1 MSVREKF
8 DTELHSSQ
16 DQLIQLSTM
25 AVDALGKSV
34 SALLNHDIDAALEVI
49 ENDVKINRL
58 EEEINDRVILLIA
71 KQSPVATDLRRLIV
85 IIKVATDMERV
96 GDYAVN
102 IAKETI
108 RLGKEEHLAPIV
120 QIEKM
125 HKLATTMLMQVIDA
139 FVEED
144 VAKAKEIAE
153 LDDQVDDLYGQVLT
167 QLMLAGSEDPGKISQ
182 ITQLAFIGRY
192 MERSADHA
200 TNIAEQLFYLVRGR
214 HYDLNK

>member
-144 VAKAKEIAE
+144 VAKAKEIAD

>member
-8 DTELHSSQ
+8 DYELNSAQ
-16 DQLIQLSTM
+16 EQLILLSNM
-25 AVDALGKSV
+25 AVNALTKAV
-34 SALLNHDIDAALEVI
+34 NALAAHDIDAALQVI
-49 ENDVKINRL
+49 EDDSDINQL

-71 KQSPVATDLRRLIV
+71 KQSPVATDLRRLVV

-108 RLGKEEHLAPIV
+108 RIGKEELLSPISEI
-120 QIEKM
+120 QEM
-125 HKLATTMLMQVIDA
+125 HRLATAMLMQVIEA
-139 FVEED
+139 FVDED
-144 VAKAKEIAE
+144 IVKAKEIAE
-153 LDDQVDDLYGQVLT
+153 LDDQVDTLYGEVINK
-167 QLMLAGSEDPGKISQ
+167 LMVAGAQNPDKISQ
-182 ITQLAFIGRY
+182 ITQLAFVCRY

>member
-49 ENDVKINRL
+49 EDDVQINRL

-71 KQSPVATDLRRLIV
+71 KQSPVATDMRRLIV

-167 QLMLAGSEDPGKISQ
+167 QLMLAGSEDPEKISQ

>member
-8 DTELHSSQ
+8 DTELYSSQ
-16 DQLIQLSTM
+16 DQLIELSKM
-25 AVDALGKSV
+25 AVDALGKAIR
-34 SALLNHDIDAALEVI
+34 ALLNHDMDAALEII
-49 ENDVKINRL
+49 EDDIRINRL

-85 IIKVATDMERV
+85 IIKVASDMERV

-108 RLGKEEHLAPIV
+108 RLGKEDHLPQIA

-125 HKLATTMLMQVIDA
+125 HKLAAAMLLQVIEA

-153 LDDQVDDLYGQVLT
+153 LDDQVDELYGKVLT
-167 QLMLAGSEDPGKISQ
+167 QLMLAGSGDPDKISQ

-214 HYDLNK
+214 HYDLNR

>member
-1 MSVREKF
+1 MSLREKF
-8 DTELHSSQ
+8 EFELNSAQ
-16 DQLIQLSTM
+16 EELITLSTM
-25 AVDALGKSV
+25 AVNALNKSME
-34 SALLNHDIDAALEVI
+34 ALVTQDVDAALEVI
-49 ENDVKINRL
+49 EDDQGINQL
-58 EEEINDRVILLIA
+58 EEFINDRVILLIA

-85 IIKVATDMERV
+85 TIKVASDMERV

-108 RLGKEEHLAPIV
+108 RIGNQELLP
-120 QIEKM
+120 QIEQIQQM
-125 HKLATTMLMQVIDA
+125 QKLAVAMLHQVIEA

-144 VAKAKEIAE
+144 IVKAKEIAE
-153 LDDQVDDLYGQVLT
+153 LDDQVDDLYGDVIRKLIQ
-167 QLMLAGSEDPGKISQ
+167 AGGENPDKLGQ
-182 ITQLAFIGRY
+182 ITQLAFISRY

>member
-8 DTELHSSQ
+8 DTELNASQ
-16 DQLIQLSTM
+16 DQLIQMSTM
-25 AVDALGKSV
+25 AVKALGKSID
-34 SALLNHDIDAALEVI
+34 ALLNHDIDAALEVI
-49 ENDVKINRL
+49 EDDIRINRL
-58 EEEINDRVILLIA
+58 EEELNDRVILLIA

-85 IIKVATDMERV
+85 TIKVAADMERV

-108 RLGKEEHLAPIV
+108 RLGKEEHLPQIA

-125 HKLATTMLMQVIDA
+125 HKLAAAMLMQVIDA
-139 FVEED
+139 FVQED
-144 VAKAKEIAE
+144 VAKAKDIAE
-153 LDDQVDDLYGQVLT
+153 LDDKVDDLYGEVLV
-167 QLMLAGSEDPGKISQ
+167 QLFRAGGENPEKISQ
-182 ITQLAFIGRY
+182 VTQLAFIGRY

>member
-8 DTELHSSQ
+8 EFELNSAQEELVS
-16 DQLIQLSTM
+16 LSTM
-25 AVDALGKSV
+25 AVKALNKSMDALMTQDV
-34 SALLNHDIDAALEVI
+34 DAALEVI
-49 ENDVKINRL
+49 EDDKDINQL
-58 EEEINDRVILLIA
+58 EEFINDRVILLIA

-85 IIKVATDMERV
+85 TIKVASDMERV

-108 RLGKEEHLAPIV
+108 RIGNQQLLP
-120 QIEKM
+120 QIAQIQQM
-125 HKLATTMLMQVIDA
+125 QKLAVAMLHQVIDA

-144 VAKAKEIAE
+144 VVKAKEIAE
-153 LDDQVDDLYGQVLT
+153 LDDQVDELYGDVIRK
-167 QLMLAGSEDPGKISQ
+167 LMQAGGENPDKLGQ
-182 ITQLAFIGRY
+182 ITQLAFISRY

-200 TNIAEQLFYLVRGR
+200 TNIAEQLFYLVRGQ

>member
-8 DTELHSSQ
+8 DYELNSAQ
-16 DQLIQLSTM
+16 EQLILLSNM
-25 AVDALGKSV
+25 AVNALTKAV
-34 SALLNHDIDAALEVI
+34 NALAAHDIDAALQVI
-49 ENDVKINRL
+49 EDDSDINQL

-71 KQSPVATDLRRLIV
+71 KQSPVATDLRRLVV

-108 RLGKEEHLAPIV
+108 RIGKEELLSPISEI
-120 QIEKM
+120 QEM
-125 HKLATTMLMQVIDA
+125 HRLATAMLMQVIEA
-139 FVEED
+139 FVDED
-144 VAKAKEIAE
+144 IVKAKEIAE
-153 LDDQVDDLYGQVLT
+153 LDDQVDTLYGEVINK
-167 QLMLAGSEDPGKISQ
+167 LMVAGSQNPDKISQ
-182 ITQLAFIGRY
+182 ITQLAFVCRY

>member
-8 DTELHSSQ
+8 DTELNASQ
-16 DQLIQLSTM
+16 DQLIEMSTM
-25 AVDALGKSV
+25 AVKALGKSID
-34 SALLNHDIDAALEVI
+34 ALLNHDIDAALEVI
-49 ENDVKINRL
+49 EDDIRINRL
-58 EEEINDRVILLIA
+58 EEELNDRVILLIA

-85 IIKVATDMERV
+85 TIKVAADMERV

-108 RLGKEEHLAPIV
+108 RLGKEEHLPQIA

-125 HKLATTMLMQVIDA
+125 HKLAAAMLMQVIDA
-139 FVEED
+139 FVQED
-144 VAKAKEIAE
+144 VAKAKDIAE
-153 LDDQVDDLYGQVLT
+153 LDDQVDDLYGEVLV
-167 QLMLAGSEDPGKISQ
+167 QLFRAGGENPEKISQ
-182 ITQLAFIGRY
+182 VTQLAFIGRY
-192 MERSADHA
+192 MERAADHA

>member
-8 DTELHSSQ
+8 DFELKSAQ
-16 DQLIQLSTM
+16 EELISLSNM
-25 AVDALGKSV
+25 AVNALNKSME
-34 SALLNHDIDAALEVI
+34 ALISQNVDAALEVI
-49 ENDVKINRL
+49 EDDKEINQL
-58 EEEINDRVILLIA
+58 EEYINDRVILLIA

-85 IIKVATDMERV
+85 TIKVASDMERV

-108 RLGKEEHLAPIV
+108 RIGSQELLP
-120 QIEKM
+120 QIGQIQQM
-125 HKLATTMLMQVIDA
+125 QKLAVAMLRQVIDA

-144 VAKAKEIAE
+144 VVKAKEMAE
-153 LDDQVDDLYGQVLT
+153 LDDQVDELYGDVIRK
-167 QLMLAGSEDPGKISQ
+167 LMRAGGENPDRLSQ
-182 ITQLAFIGRY
+182 ITQLAFISRY

-200 TNIAEQLFYLVRGR
+200 TNIAEQLFYLVRGQ

>member
-8 DTELHSSQ
+8 DVELKTAQ
-16 DQLIQLSTM
+16 EELIVLSTM
-25 AVDALGKSV
+25 AVNALSKSMDALV
-34 SALLNHDIDAALEVI
+34 TQDVDAALEVI
-49 ENDVKINRL
+49 EDDKDINQM
-58 EEEINDRVILLIA
+58 EEFINDRVILLIA

-85 IIKVATDMERV
+85 TIKVASDMERV

-108 RLGKEEHLAPIV
+108 RIGKQELLP
-120 QIEKM
+120 QIGKIQQM
-125 HKLATTMLMQVIDA
+125 QKLAVAMLRQVIDA

-144 VAKAKEIAE
+144 IVKAKEIAE
-153 LDDQVDDLYGQVLT
+153 LDDQVDELYGDVIRR
-167 QLMLAGSEDPGKISQ
+167 LMREGGENPDKLSQ
-182 ITQLAFIGRY
+182 ITQLAFISRY

-200 TNIAEQLFYLVRGR
+200 TNIAEQLFYLVRGQ

>member
-8 DTELHSSQ
+8 DYELNSAQ
-16 DQLIQLSTM
+16 EQLILLSNMAVNALTK
-25 AVDALGKSV
+25 AVDAL
-34 SALLNHDIDAALEVI
+34 AAHDIDAALEVI
-49 ENDVKINRL
+49 EDDSDINQL

-108 RLGKEEHLAPIV
+108 RIGKEELLSPITEI
-120 QIEKM
+120 QEM
-125 HKLATTMLMQVIDA
+125 HRLATAMLNRVIEA
-139 FVEED
+139 FIEED
-144 VAKAKEIAE
+144 IVKAKEIAE
-153 LDDQVDDLYGQVLT
+153 LDDQVDALYGEVINKL
-167 QLMLAGSEDPGKISQ
+167 LVAGAQNPDKISQ
-182 ITQLAFIGRY
+182 ITQLAFVCRY

>member
-8 DTELHSSQ
+8 EFELKSAQ
-16 DQLIQLSTM
+16 EELISLSTM
-25 AVDALGKSV
+25 AVHALNKSMEALV
-34 SALLNHDIDAALEVI
+34 SQDVDAALEVI
-49 ENDVKINRL
+49 EDDKDINQL
-58 EEEINDRVILLIA
+58 EEFINDRVILLIA

-85 IIKVATDMERV
+85 TIKVASDMERV

-108 RLGKEEHLAPIV
+108 RIGSQELLP
-120 QIEKM
+120 QIAQIQQM
-125 HKLATTMLMQVIDA
+125 QKLAVAMLRQVIDA

-144 VAKAKEIAE
+144 VVKAKEIAE
-153 LDDQVDDLYGQVLT
+153 LDDQVDELYGDVIRK
-167 QLMLAGSEDPGKISQ
+167 LMRAGGENPDRLSQ
-182 ITQLAFIGRY
+182 ITQLAFISRY

-200 TNIAEQLFYLVRGR
+200 TNIAEQLFYLVRGQ

>member
-8 DTELHSSQ
+8 EIELNSVQ
-16 DQLIQLSTM
+16 EQLIELSTM
-25 AVDALGKSV
+25 AVTALNKSME
-34 SALLNHDIDAALEVI
+34 ALVNQDVDEALEVI
-49 ENDVKINRL
+49 EDDKDINQL
-58 EEEINDRVILLIA
+58 EEFLNDRVILLIA

-85 IIKVATDMERV
+85 TIKVASDMERV

-108 RLGKEEHLAPIV
+108 RIGNQELLP
-120 QIEKM
+120 QIM
-125 HKLATTMLMQVIDA
+125 QIQQMQKLAVAMLSQVIDA

-144 VAKAKEIAE
+144 VVKAKEIAE
-153 LDDQVDDLYGQVLT
+153 LDDQVDELYGDVIRK
-167 QLMLAGSEDPGKISQ
+167 LMFAGGENPDRLSQ
-182 ITQLAFIGRY
+182 ITQLAFISRY

-200 TNIAEQLFYLVRGR
+200 TNIAEQLFYLVRGQ

>member
-8 DTELHSSQ
+8 DFELKSAQ
-16 DQLIQLSTM
+16 EELISLSTM
-25 AVDALGKSV
+25 AVNALNKSMEALV
-34 SALLNHDIDAALEVI
+34 SQDVDAALEVI
-49 ENDVKINRL
+49 EDDKDINQL
-58 EEEINDRVILLIA
+58 EEFINDRVILMIA

-85 IIKVATDMERV
+85 TIKVASDMERV

-108 RLGKEEHLAPIV
+108 RIGNQELLP
-120 QIEKM
+120 QIAQIQQM
-125 HKLATTMLMQVIDA
+125 QKLAVAMLRQVIDA

-144 VAKAKEIAE
+144 IVKAKEIAE
-153 LDDQVDDLYGQVLT
+153 LDDQVDGLYGDVIRK
-167 QLMLAGSEDPGKISQ
+167 LMRAGGENPDRLSQ
-182 ITQLAFIGRY
+182 ITQLAFISRY

-200 TNIAEQLFYLVRGR
+200 TNIAEQLFYLVRGQ

>member
-8 DTELHSSQ
+8 DTELHFSQ

-25 AVDALGKSV
+25 AVEALSKSV
-34 SALLNHDIDAALEVI
+34 RALLNHDIDAALEVI
-49 ENDVKINRL
+49 EDDVKINRL

-144 VAKAKEIAE
+144 VTKAKEIAE

>member
-8 DTELHSSQ
+8 DTELHSCQ

-34 SALLNHDIDAALEVI
+34 GSLLNHDIDAALKVI
-49 ENDVKINRL
+49 EDDVHINRL

-108 RLGKEEHLAPIV
+108 RLGKEEHLAQIV

-144 VAKAKEIAE
+144 VAKARQIAE

-167 QLMLAGSEDPGKISQ
+167 QLMLAGSEDPSNIRQ

>member
-8 DTELHSSQ
+8 DVELKTAQ
-16 DQLIQLSTM
+16 EELIVLSTM
-25 AVDALGKSV
+25 AVNALSKSMDALV
-34 SALLNHDIDAALEVI
+34 TQDVDAALEVI
-49 ENDVKINRL
+49 EDDKDINQM
-58 EEEINDRVILLIA
+58 EEFINDRVILLIA

-85 IIKVATDMERV
+85 TIKVASDMERV

-108 RLGKEEHLAPIV
+108 RIGKQELLP
-120 QIEKM
+120 QIGHIQQM
-125 HKLATTMLMQVIDA
+125 QKLAVAMLRQVIDA

-144 VAKAKEIAE
+144 IVKAKEIAE
-153 LDDQVDDLYGQVLT
+153 LDDQVDELYGGVIRR
-167 QLMLAGSEDPGKISQ
+167 LMREGGENPEKLSQ
-182 ITQLAFIGRY
+182 ITQLAFISRY

-200 TNIAEQLFYLVRGR
+200 TNIAEQLFYLVRGQ

>member
-8 DTELHSSQ
+8 DHELHESQ

-25 AVDALGKSV
+25 AVNALSKSV
-34 SALLNHDIDAALEVI
+34 GALVNHDIDAALEVI
-49 ENDVKINRL
+49 EDDARINRL

-85 IIKVATDMERV
+85 IIKVASDMERV

-108 RLGKEEHLAPIV
+108 RLGKEELLAPIQ

-125 HKLATTMLMQVIDA
+125 HQLATTMLRQVIDA

-153 LDDQVDDLYGQVLT
+153 LDDQVDDLYGEVLT
-167 QLMLAGSEDPGKISQ
+167 QLMLAGGKDPGKISQ
-182 ITQLAFIGRY
+182 ITQLAFVGRY

>member
-8 DTELHSSQ
+8 EFELNTAQ
-16 DQLIQLSTM
+16 EELITLSTM
-25 AVDALGKSV
+25 AVNALNKSME
-34 SALLNHDIDAALEVI
+34 ALIKQDVDAALEVI
-49 ENDVKINRL
+49 EDDKDINQL
-58 EEEINDRVILLIA
+58 EEFINDRVILMIA

-85 IIKVATDMERV
+85 TIKVASDMERV

-108 RLGKEEHLAPIV
+108 RIGNQELLP
-120 QIEKM
+120 QIKQIQQM
-125 HKLATTMLMQVIDA
+125 QKLAVAMLHQVIDA

-144 VAKAKEIAE
+144 IVKAKEIAE
-153 LDDQVDDLYGQVLT
+153 LDDQVDELYGDVIRK
-167 QLMLAGSEDPGKISQ
+167 LMQAGGENPGKLGQ
-182 ITQLAFIGRY
+182 ITQLAFISRY

-200 TNIAEQLFYLVRGR
+200 TNIAEQLFFLVRGR

>member
-8 DTELHSSQ
+8 DIELKSAQ
-16 DQLIQLSTM
+16 EELIALSTM
-25 AVDALGKSV
+25 AVNALNKSME
-34 SALLNHDIDAALEVI
+34 ALAIQDVDAALEVI
-49 ENDVKINRL
+49 EDDKDINQM
-58 EEEINDRVILLIA
+58 EEFINDRVILLIA

-85 IIKVATDMERV
+85 TIKVASDMERV

-108 RLGKEEHLAPIV
+108 RIGSQELLP
-120 QIEKM
+120 QIGQIQQM
-125 HKLATTMLMQVIDA
+125 QKLAVAMLRQVIDA

-144 VAKAKEIAE
+144 IIKAKEIAE
-153 LDDQVDDLYGQVLT
+153 LDDQVDELYGDVIRK
-167 QLMLAGSEDPGKISQ
+167 LMRAGGENPDRLSQ
-182 ITQLAFIGRY
+182 ITQLAFISRY

-200 TNIAEQLFYLVRGR
+200 TNIAEQLFYLVRGQ

>member
-34 SALLNHDIDAALEVI
+34 TALLNHDIDAALEVI
-49 ENDVKINRL
+49 EEDEKINRL

-71 KQSPVATDLRRLIV
+71 RQAPVATDLRRLIV

-108 RLGKEEHLAPIV
+108 RLGKEEHLGQIV

-139 FVEED
+139 FVQED
-144 VAKAKEIAE
+144 VSKAKEIAD
-153 LDDQVDDLYGQVLT
+153 LDDQVDELYGEVLT
-167 QLMLAGSEDPGKISQ
+167 QLMLTGSENPDKIRQ

>member
-49 ENDVKINRL
+49 EDDVKINRL

-108 RLGKEEHLAPIV
+108 RLGKEEHLAPIA

-153 LDDQVDDLYGQVLT
+153 LDDQVDALYGQVLT
-167 QLMLAGSEDPGKISQ
+167 QLMLAGSDDPDKISQ